1 MVCVVNPDGTI
12 TCSDGDAAIAREQT
26 AVAKEAKKG
35 GKEQLDEAYSVELGS
50 LLKAVA
56 IMLRQ
61 DKQPMAMI
69 LVDAAVVDTA

>member
-12 TCSDGDAAIAREQT
+12 TCSDGDAAIATQQT

-35 GKEQLDEAYSVELGS
+35 VDKAYSVELGS
-50 LLKAVA
+50 LLKAAA

-61 DKQPMAMI
+61 DKHPMAMI